1 MLVNIATGSRK
12 ILLTPIGAND
22 GGGILGKSKD
32 CLQLSF
38 HHALLLGLHVVA
50 HGICLRLYII
60 LLTIAEAVNNKVCL

>member
-1 MLVNIATGSRK
+1 MLVDITTGSCQ
-12 ILLTPIGAND
+12 ILLTPIGAKD

-50 HGICLRLYII
+50 NCICLRLHII
-60 LLTIAEAVNNKVCL
+60 LLAIAETVYNKISL